1 MQPRVFSGQEGGM
14 PTRSN
19 VSL

>member
-14 PTRSN
+14 PTRSM
-19 VSL
+19 